1 VRARLFLRGSSDYSF
16 SMAKDYMG
24 YEALA
29 DRALRTVVRDVL
41 QRVEKQGLIANHHF
55 YLSFKTHDPGVE
67 IPDFL
72 KERYPEEMTIV
83 LQNQYWGLKA
93 GENHFEVT
101 LTFQK
106 LPAELKIPYEA
117 LTAFADPGV
126 PFGLQF
132 RNSTAARPKPAS
144 APEGD
149 KTASTLAPAPAA
161 SSVREEREQTP
172 EAQENEPAP
181 QVVSLDKFRKK

>member
-1 VRARLFLRGSSDYSF
+1 
-16 SMAKDYMG
+16 MAKDYMG

-41 QRVEKQGLIANHHF
+41 QRVEKQGLIGNHHF
-55 YLSFKTHDPGVE
+55 YLSFKTHHPGVD

-72 KERYPEEMTIV
+72 KERYPDEMTIV

-132 RNSTAARPKPAS
+132 RNSTAARPAQG

-149 KTASTLAPAPAA
+149 KTLPPAVPSPMPAP
-161 SSVREEREQTP
+161 SSARGEREQTP
-172 EAQENEPAP
+172 EVQENEPAP